1 MNRFAIA
8 APPGGERADI
18 GSQLMLRLFGEN
30 TDSAASFAATRGD
43 RTSESPL
50 RDLALH
56 VGAPS
61 PNHYPAGVA
70 AATFDEQRFAL
81 GDLFGDR
88 ATSFAAPVELSVAHA
103 ARFEPPTGPANDSS
117 VFAPPSG
124 HFLAAYQPA
133 PPDAAV
139 SPSPGTVAFALPE
152 VHTSDY
158 VAGAAQTAAVRFD
171 SSSNGTSPQTPQIAL
186 HDASYNAGANFDV
199 RAGKRTVNLNLSS
212 GYEHVG
218 NDTGTLS
225 LGTADSGSSWQLPGG
240 APLVIPSASD
250 LNRLSLGAGFSVP
263 VSRGL
268 TLNLNYDAQRLYGEY
283 GLPGLVNLD
292 TVDNSYGGKL
302 TFNIPRISSS
312 LSISA
317 YQDRFQDSIMPLNGY
332 NATRE
337 DVNFTVK
344 F

>member
-1 MNRFAIA
+1 MNRSAIA
-8 APPGGERADI
+8 APPGGERVDI

-30 TDSAASFAATRGD
+30 TDSAASFAATLGD
-43 RTSESPL
+43 RASESPL
-50 RDLALH
+50 RDLALNVAH
-56 VGAPS
+56 PS
-61 PNHYPAGVA
+61 QARYLAGGVTA
-70 AATFDEQRFAL
+70 RFGEQRFAL
-81 GDLFGDR
+81 NDLSGER
-88 ATSFAAPVELSVAHA
+88 ATSFTAPVVLSVAQV
-103 ARFEPPTGPANDSS
+103 RFEPPSGPTSDSS
-117 VFAPPSG
+117 VFTPPSG

-139 SPSPGTVAFALPE
+139 SPAPGTVAFALPE

-158 VAGAAQTAAVRFD
+158 VAGAPQSAAVRFESGD
-171 SSSNGTSPQTPQIAL
+171 NGSSPQTPQIAL

-225 LGTADSGSSWQLPGG
+225 LGTTDSFSSWQLPGG

-263 VSRGL
+263 VTRGL
-268 TLNLNYDAQRLYGEY
+268 TLNLNYDAQRLYGGY

-292 TVDNSYGGKL
+292 AVDNSYGGKL